1 MSLPNS
7 ELTASVPDP
16 KNAILGTKM
25 TPRWSIFQDFSSGRC
40 PEVPPGAPGR
50 PRGELDCIYCS
61 GLHTIPPGTLWITL
75 SGSTPAPGP
84 GEATL
89 YYYFL
94 PPSLY
99 LLRSTMCLLV
109 DPHAAALRGRR
120 ICKSSLPGAGGRGWG
135 VEGDPQGPGG
145 KCAIRC
151 SICSPTRFRGSRER
165 IWVLP
170 GALLGLS
177 G

>member
-61 GLHTIPPGTLWITL
+61 GLHAPSRDPGEHLDLPSPSPRPPGD
-75 SGSTPAPGP
+75 
-84 GEATL
+84 
-89 YYYFL
+89 YFKL
-94 PPSLY
+94 LFSILFFY
-99 LLRSTMCLLV
+99 LLASNTCLLV
-109 DPHAAALRGRR
+109 DPHATTLVPRGRR
-120 ICKSSLPGAGGRGWG
+120 TRRGLRPHAPTPGCSSGIDIFKRAG
-135 VEGDPQGPGG
+135 PS
-145 KCAIRC
+145 A
-151 SICSPTRFRGSRER
+151 S
-165 IWVLP
+165 
-170 GALLGLS
+170 LLG
-177 G
+177 